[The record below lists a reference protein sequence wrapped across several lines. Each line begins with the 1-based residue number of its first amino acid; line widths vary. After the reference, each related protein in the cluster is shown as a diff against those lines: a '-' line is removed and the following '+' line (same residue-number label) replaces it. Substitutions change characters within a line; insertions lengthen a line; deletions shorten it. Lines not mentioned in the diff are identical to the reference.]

1 MTTTANSSRFAEIER
16 SRLVRT
22 GLRALISAAGL
33 LAIYYLAPIP
43 AHPHARVA
51 FQVTACL
58 VLFSVVLA
66 FEVRRILKSKHP
78 MLRATVAMATVIPL
92 FLVSFS
98 WLYLVTSQTSLA
110 TFGMHLSRSSAL
122 YFTIT
127 VFSTVGFGDITP
139 KTDSARL
146 IVSIQMLADLA
157 VIAIV
162 ARLILA
168 AVNRAQQRNQT
179 QNDI

>member
-122 YFTIT
+122 YFT
-127 VFSTVGFGDITP
+127 P

>member
-1 MTTTANSSRFAEIER
+1 
-16 SRLVRT
+16 
-22 GLRALISAAGL
+22 
-33 LAIYYLAPIP
+33 
-43 AHPHARVA
+43 
-51 FQVTACL
+51 
-58 VLFSVVLA
+58 
-66 FEVRRILKSKHP
+66 

-98 WLYLVTSQTSLA
+98 WLYLVMSQTSLP

-127 VFSTVGFGDITP
+127 VFSTVGFGDITT
-139 KTDSARL
+139 KTDTARL

-168 AVNRAQQRNQT
+168 AVNRAQQRNQA
-179 QNDI
+179 QNDV